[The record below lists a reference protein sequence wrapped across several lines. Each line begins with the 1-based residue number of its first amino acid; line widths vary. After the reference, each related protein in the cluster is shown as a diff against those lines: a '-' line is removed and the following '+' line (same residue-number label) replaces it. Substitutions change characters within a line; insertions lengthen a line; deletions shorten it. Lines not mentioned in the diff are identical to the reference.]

1 MIVMLGLLLAA
12 PLSEIVHSVR
22 IEHPTGPAHAEYRMR
37 VDVRHQQLGVAAP
50 GSHAATLRCRWRAD
64 LVVDRQARHAT
75 GTLRRALRQ
84 DGVAAGSRP
93 GWCTASRAVIAKD
106 VARATTDM
114 RGAVAALAGRDAELL
129 RAELDQIGTGTR

>member
-12 PLSEIVHSVR
+12 PFSEIVHSVR
-22 IEHPTGPAHAEYRMR
+22 IDHPTGPAHAEYRMR

-64 LVVDRQARHAT
+64 LVLDREAHHT
-75 GTLRRALRQ
+75 GGTLRRALRQ
-84 DGVAAGSRP
+84 ESVASGSRP
-93 GWCTASRAVIAKD
+93 GWCTANRAAIAKN
-106 VARATTDM
+106 VASSTSDM
-114 RGAVAALAGRDAELL
+114 RGAVAALAGQDAALL